1 MTTEKSAANTSLT
14 DAHMCYIYWR
24 LSENSVMAIV
34 GPVLRRNGTNVDGL
48 LGRALYDRPCSN
60 VQVLFYNRCIL
71 AYLLF
76 LFTMTRAGCS
86 APSDPFLPLYSYRVL
101 CTYTRSMYYNIMRM
115 LYNIAG
121 IIILLL
127 GRCNHRMGEPSLR
140 CSLTCMYTLYITVQP
155 D

>member
-1 MTTEKSAANTSLT
+1 
-14 DAHMCYIYWR
+14 MCYIYGR
-24 LSENSVMAIV
+24 LSEKLVMAIV
-34 GPVLRRNGTNVDGL
+34 GPVLRRNVTIVDGL

-60 VQVLFYNRCIL
+60 VQVLFCNRCIL

-86 APSDPFLPLYSYRVL
+86 TPPHPFLPLYSYRVL
-101 CTYTRSMYYNIMRM
+101 CTYTRSVYYNIMHM

-121 IIILLL
+121 IIIILL
-127 GRCNHRMGEPSLR
+127 GRCNHRGGEPSLR
-140 CSLTCMYTLYITVQP
+140 CSLTCMYTLYITLQP

>member
-1 MTTEKSAANTSLT
+1 
-14 DAHMCYIYWR
+14 MCYIYGR
-24 LSENSVMAIV
+24 LSEKPVMAIV
-34 GPVLRRNGTNVDGL
+34 RPVLRRNVTIVDGL

-60 VQVLFYNRCIL
+60 VQVLFCNRCIL
-71 AYLLF
+71 AYLPF
-76 LFTMTRAGCS
+76 LFTMTRAGS
-86 APSDPFLPLYSYRVL
+86 STPSHPFLPLYSYRVL

-121 IIILLL
+121 IKIILL
-127 GRCNHRMGEPSLR
+127 GRCNHRGGELSLR